1 MSSYAGPVVDVDVHH
16 RPQHDTEIVAYLSE
30 RWREYVRGDGR
41 SALPLLPP
49 DSGVGD
55 LTPGG
60 GDDRFGVDGARPGS
74 DYATL
79 REQLLDPCNVYR
91 AILTHNVG
99 QFGAHHN
106 PYYAAAVCSAANDWT
121 IEEWLPRDERLTML
135 IATPFGQPE
144 EAAKEIRRV
153 GGHPRV
159 VGVLMSG
166 NVLGR
171 PLGDPIY
178 EPIYE
183 AASEMGLNLSVHINS
198 SDRPSPIILSA
209 GGAKDW
215 TEYLSQAS
223 QQAMHYISS
232 LIVHGTFER
241 HPNLHIIIKEFG
253 VAWLP
258 ALMWRLDDSYEL
270 LRRESPWV
278 KRRPS
283 EVIHDHVRLSTQ
295 PIEESPDSRG
305 ALAELLV
312 TVDGVE
318 DMLCFSSDYPHA
330 TMDEPGFV
338 ARQLPRA
345 WHRKLFC
352 DNACAAYG
360 WTPPPADWRVP
371 SPLEAGSR

>member
-1 MSSYAGPVVDVDVHH
+1 MSRYDGPIVDVDVHH
-16 RPQHDTEIVAYLSE
+16 RPKHDLELVDYLPE
-30 RWREYVRGDGR
+30 RWRDYVRAGGR
-41 SALPLLPP
+41 STFPVLPP

-60 GDDRFGVDGARPGS
+60 GDDRFAPDGSRPGS
-74 DYATL
+74 DYQTL
-79 REQLLDPCNVYR
+79 RDQVLDPFNVYR

-106 PYYAAAVCSAANDWT
+106 PYYAAALCSAANDWT
-121 IEEWLPRDERLTML
+121 IEQWLPRDERLTML
-135 IATPFGQPE
+135 VATPFGQPA
-144 EAAKEIRRV
+144 EAAREIRRI
-153 GGHPRV
+153 GGHPQV

-178 EPIYE
+178 DPIYE
-183 AASEMGLNLSVHINS
+183 AAVETGLNISVHINS
-198 SDRPSPIILSA
+198 SDRPSPIILST

-232 LIVHGTFER
+232 LVVHGAFER
-241 HPNLHIIIKEFG
+241 FPSLHFLIKEFG
-253 VAWLP
+253 IAWLP
-258 ALMWRLDDSYEL
+258 SLVWRLDDNYEL
-270 LRRESPWV
+270 LKLESPWL
-278 KRRPS
+278 RRWPS
-283 EVIHDHVRLSTQ
+283 EYIHDHILLSTQ
-295 PIEESPDSRG
+295 PIEESPDRRQ
-305 ALAELLV
+305 ALVELLAA
-312 TVDGVE
+312 VDGVE

-338 ARQLPRA
+338 GRQLPRV

-352 DNACAAYG
+352 ENACNAYG
-360 WTPPPADWRVP
+360 WAPPAHDWRVP
-371 SPLEAGSR
+371 TAAAAIS